1 LKSDAVNIR
10 LSPQH
15 EKWLSEQVA
24 AGAFASIDA
33 ALAWAIEGMIH
44 LADDDLEWVRPYL
57 EKGDAS
63 LARGEGIPGDEFLAR
78 LDRSLDT
85 LR

>member
-1 LKSDAVNIR
+1 MNIR

-24 AGAFASIDA
+24 SGTFASIDA
-33 ALAWAIEGMIH
+33 ALAWAIEGVMH
-44 LADDDLEWVRPYL
+44 FADDDLEWARPYL

-63 LARGEGIPGDEFLAR
+63 LARGEGISGDEFLAQ
-78 LDRSLDT
+78 LDRRLDT

>member
-1 LKSDAVNIR
+1 LGITMNVR
-10 LSPQH
+10 LSPAH
-15 EKWLSEQVA
+15 RKWLSDQVS
-24 AGAFASIDA
+24 AGAFTSIDE
-33 ALAWAIEGMIH
+33 ALAWAIEGMMH
-44 LADDDLEWVRPYL
+44 VADEDPQWARPYL

-78 LDRSLDT
+78 LDRRLDT